1 MSKRKG
7 TQSRR
12 LQTDPYIKAA
22 SHPTRQTILK
32 SLQEND
38 ALTTIEL
45 QELTGEDRS
54 NLYHHLAKL
63 QDAGLVDYEL
73 KDSRAKKYFRNS
85 DEDTVGRLFYLEPS
99 DSKANRTISEIPMVL
114 CRLEREHPPRH
125 RGRREHLRNLQ
136 ASQEIDSTGQASIY

>member
-1 MSKRKG
+1 MIKRKG
-7 TQSRR
+7 SPSRR

-45 QELTGEDRS
+45 QELTGEDRY

-73 KDSRAKKYFRNS
+73 EDSRAKRYFLSSN
-85 DEDTVGRLFYLEPS
+85 EDTTERFIYLERS
-99 DSKANRTISEIPMVL
+99 DSKARRTISELLTVL
-114 CRLEREHPPRH
+114 AGSSEITLPGSEDVESVSLIFRLRKR
-125 RGRREHLRNLQ
+125 
-136 ASQEIDSTGQASIY
+136 

>member
-1 MSKRKG
+1 MSKRKPNR
-7 TQSRR
+7 SRR

-32 SLQEND
+32 NLREND

-45 QELTGEDRS
+45 QKLTGEDRY

-73 KDSRAKKYFRNS
+73 EDSRAKKYFLSS
-85 DEDTVGRLFYLEPS
+85 DEDTVERFFYIEGS
-99 DSKANRTISEIPMVL
+99 DPKTKQALSEILKVL
-114 CRLEREHPPRH
+114 AGSSDGTLPGSEDVESVTVIFRLRK
-125 RGRREHLRNLQ
+125 Q
-136 ASQEIDSTGQASIY
+136 

>member
-1 MSKRKG
+1 MTKRKG
-7 TQSRR
+7 GQSRR

-45 QELTGEDRS
+45 QKLTGEDRY

-73 KDSRAKKYFRNS
+73 EDSRAKRYFLNS
-85 DEDTVGRLFYLEPS
+85 DEDTAERFFYLEPG
-99 DSKANRTISEIPMVL
+99 DSKARRTISDLLMVL
-114 CRLEREHPPRH
+114 AGSSESTLPSSEDVESVSIIFRLRKR
-125 RGRREHLRNLQ
+125 
-136 ASQEIDSTGQASIY
+136 

>member
-1 MSKRKG
+1 MSNRKVSR
-7 TQSRR
+7 SRR

-45 QELTGEDRS
+45 QKLTGEDRY

-63 QDAGLVDYEL
+63 QEAGLVDYEL
-73 KDSRAKKYFRNS
+73 EDSRAKKYFLNS
-85 DEDTVGRLFYLEPS
+85 DEGFVERFFYLEPS
-99 DSKANRTISEIPMVL
+99 DSKSRRAISELLMVL
-114 CRLEREHPPRH
+114 ADSSESTLPSTEDVESVSVIFRLH
-125 RGRREHLRNLQ
+125 RK
-136 ASQEIDSTGQASIY
+136 